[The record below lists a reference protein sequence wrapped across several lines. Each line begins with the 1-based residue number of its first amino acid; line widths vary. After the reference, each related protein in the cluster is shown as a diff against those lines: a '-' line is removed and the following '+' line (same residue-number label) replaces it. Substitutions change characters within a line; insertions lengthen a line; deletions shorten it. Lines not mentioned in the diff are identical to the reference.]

1 MLLNSRVADRRSLP
15 DINNGILIIPLNL
28 ALARAYPYSLRFNTA
43 VGFQFDLFTYSLLD
57 LSDSFFPDLLAFPA
71 A

>member
-43 VGFQFDLFTYSLLD
+43 VGFQFDLFAYSLLD
-57 LSDSFFPDLLAFPA
+57 LSDPFFPDLLALPA